1 MPEQVFQD
9 IDIQGKLK
17 LSGTHGASV
26 KLPVLTTT
34 MRDALAA
41 TIGME
46 IFNSTTGQREMY
58 DGIAW
63 GVVAA
68 GSIGEAELA
77 DKAVT
82 GPKIGL
88 LAIEAKHIAATLKQ
102 ELGIGAKEVRANE
115 KYAPI
120 NTEIR

>member
-1 MPEQVFQD
+1 MPKEVFQD
-9 IDIQGKLK
+9 VEIQGSLK
-17 LSGTHGASV
+17 VSGTHGAYV

-41 TIGME
+41 TAGME

-58 DGIAW
+58 DGTAW

-68 GSIGEAELA
+68 DSVGENELA
-77 DKAVT
+77 DEAVT

-88 LAIEAKHIAATLKQ
+88 LAIEAKHVAASLKR

-120 NTEIR
+120 NAEIR